1 LSRKENLA
9 LHIKNLEFR
18 ENLVLTELTEAY
30 SNYRFKVLSSEYKDI
45 RKILELLRLDFL
57 KEFISDSNQT

>member
-1 LSRKENLA
+1 MSRKENLA

-18 ENLVLTELTEAY
+18 ENLVLTELTEAF
-30 SNYRFKVLSSEYKDI
+30 SSYRFKVLSSEYKEI

-57 KEFISDSNQT
+57 KEFMNESK

>member
-18 ENLVLTELTEAY
+18 ENLVLTEAY